1 MANQNPFSLVRRLTS
16 TILILLLVLL
26 VIQIAGTL
34 WGRYVVT
41 QELYSSTQNNVNYL
55 RDTFEE
61 NVRQIQREMTNQL
74 FYQASPQLITFY
86 TQLRKGAF
94 STNAHYHWELNQL
107 KLELNV
113 VQQMNAM
120 IDGMDIYF
128 PKLGSALSVSQG
140 AISPNAVADEDIQ
153 NVYAAFQGT
162 GFRLTRIDDAF
173 FIPCH
178 YPVSGV
184 SAESGH
190 ILIALR
196 LDEGRIQE
204 ILSSFNTF
212 SGKNALLY
220 HYPSDTCVTSS
231 GSVQLQPQELQ
242 ALLTGHAKTDTQGQ
256 ITLDGVHYLAMC
268 AYSEML
274 DCSFVQLIPARQ
286 ISSVPNIL
294 LDSTL
299 AFFVAMLTVILLILR
314 SFHKYVNRPVQSL
327 IAAFDKT
334 GQGEFA
340 ARVEPQMSR
349 EFAALANGFNQMTDK
364 LEELID
370 TNYRQTITLQQAQ
383 LKTLQA
389 QINPHFLYNSFFF
402 LRSML
407 EDEETEVAAE
417 FAGYLGKYFRYI
429 TKADSNLLTLENEY
443 DHAITY
449 LKIQLMRFGQTIRA
463 EVPEI
468 PEPLRRLAVPRLFL
482 QPVLENCIEHGM
494 AGSADPAR
502 IRICF
507 LLDGNRAAVAV
518 ENSGDGISPEWLE
531 ELRQQL
537 DSHSSDSQT
546 TGLTNVHRR
555 LKLYYG
561 EYGGV
566 ELDASSLGGLKVVLK
581 LGVIDT

>member
-1 MANQNPFSLVRRLTS
+1 MANRKPFSLVRRLTC
-16 TILILLLVLL
+16 TVLILLLILL
-26 VIQIAGTL
+26 VIQIVGTL

-61 NVRQIQREMTNQL
+61 NVQQIQREMTNQL
-74 FYQASPQLITFY
+74 FYQDSSQLITFY
-86 TQLRKGAF
+86 TQLRKDAF
-94 STNAHYHWELNQL
+94 ATNAHYHWELNQL

-113 VQQMNAM
+113 AQQMNAM
-120 IDGMDIYF
+120 IGGMDIYF
-128 PKLGSALSVSQG
+128 SKLESVLSVRQRS
-140 AISPNAVADEDIQ
+140 ISLEEVTYEDIQ
-153 NVYAAFQGT
+153 NAYAV
-162 GFRLTRIDDAF
+162 FRETDSRLARMDDAF
-173 FIPCH
+173 FIPTY
-178 YPVSGV
+178 YPISGV

-196 LDEGRIQE
+196 LDEEKIQE

-231 GSVQLQPQELQ
+231 GSIQLQPQELQ
-242 ALLTGHAKTDTQGQ
+242 ALLTSHAKTDTQGS
-256 ITLDGVHYLAMC
+256 ITIDGVHYLAMC
-268 AYSEML
+268 AYSEAL
-274 DCSFVQLIPARQ
+274 DCSFVQLVPASQ

-294 LDSTL
+294 LGSTL
-299 AFFVAMLTVILLILR
+299 LFFVAMLTVVMLILR
-314 SFHKYVNRPVQSL
+314 SFHKHVNRPVQSL
-327 IAAFDKT
+327 ITAFDKA

-340 ARVEPQMSR
+340 ARVAPQDSQ

-407 EDEETEVAAE
+407 ESDDTETAAE

-429 TKADSNLLTLENEY
+429 TKADGNLLTLENEY

-449 LKIQLMRFGQTIRA
+449 LKIQLMRFGQTVRA
-463 EVPEI
+463 EVPEL
-468 PEPLRRLAVPRLFL
+468 PEALRSKSVPKLFL

-494 AGSADPAR
+494 GGSAEQAR
-502 IRICF
+502 IRISF
-507 LLDGNRAAVAV
+507 QIWDGSASIVV
-518 ENSGDGISPEWLE
+518 ENSGDGIAPEVLY
-531 ELRQQL
+531 ELQQKL
-537 DSHSSDSQT
+537 NCSTDDSQT
-546 TGLTNVHRR
+546 SGLTNVHRR
-555 LKLYYG
+555 LKLFFG
-561 EYGGV
+561 EAGGV
-566 ELDASSLGGLKVVLK
+566 ELAASDLGGLKVILK
-581 LGVIDT
+581 IGETET

>member
-1 MANQNPFSLVRRLTS
+1 MKNEKSFSLVRRLT
-16 TILILLLVLL
+16 TTVLTLLLILLT
-26 VIQIAGTL
+26 IQIASTL
-34 WGRYVVT
+34 WGRYVVA

-55 RDTFEE
+55 RDTFED
-61 NVRQIQREMTNQL
+61 NVQQIQQGMIDQL
-74 FYQASPQLITFY
+74 FYRERSQLVLFY
-86 TQLRKGAF
+86 TRLRKGSF
-94 STNAHYHWELNQL
+94 STGAHYQWELNQL
-107 KLELNV
+107 RLELGIA
-113 VQQMNAM
+113 QQMNAL
-120 IDGMDIYF
+120 IDRMDVYF
-128 PKLGSALSVSQG
+128 PRLEKSLRVQQD
-140 AISPNAVADEDIQ
+140 AISVESTPGSEIEEF
-153 NVYAAFQGT
+153 YTAFH
-162 GFRLTRIDDAF
+162 RSDSALTRIGSDF
-173 FIPCH
+173 YIPCY
-178 YPVSGV
+178 YPI
-184 SAESGH
+184 SATSAQKGH

-196 LDEGRIQE
+196 LSQERIQDM
-204 ILSSFNTF
+204 LSSFNTF
-212 SGKNALLY
+212 SGKNAFLY
-220 HYPSDTCVTSS
+220 HYPSDTCLTS
-231 GSVQLQPQELQ
+231 GGGIRLGEAELEGLLANHNKADTRVEISV
-242 ALLTGHAKTDTQGQ
+242 GGAK
-256 ITLDGVHYLAMC
+256 YLAMC
-268 AYSEML
+268 AYSDSL
-274 DCSFVQLIPARQ
+274 GSSFIQLIPVRQ
-286 ISSVPNIL
+286 ISRVPSIL
-294 LDSTL
+294 LIGTL
-299 AFFVAMLTVILLILR
+299 VFFLTMLTVILLILG
-314 SFHKYVNRPVQSL
+314 SFRAYVDRPVQAL
-327 IAAFDKT
+327 VGAYRQA
-334 GQGEFA
+334 GQGDFTV
-340 ARVEPQMSR
+340 RVEPQKSR
-349 EFAALANGFNQMTDK
+349 EFTALATGFNQMTDK